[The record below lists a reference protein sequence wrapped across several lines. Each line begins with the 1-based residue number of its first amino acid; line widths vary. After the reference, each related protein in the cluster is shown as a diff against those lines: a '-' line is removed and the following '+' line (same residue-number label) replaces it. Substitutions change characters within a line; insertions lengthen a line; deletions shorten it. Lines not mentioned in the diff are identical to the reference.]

1 MSGLRIPHILKSFP
15 SMGLKGKVVAW
26 DHYLPPSPPH
36 HPPHRPPH
44 HHYYFRV
51 LFIWLVFI
59 FETR

>member
-26 DHYLPPSPPH
+26 DHYLPPPLPH
-36 HPPHRPPH
+36 HPPPP
-44 HHYYFRV
+44 HYYFRV